1 MYSYFIK
8 SFGKY
13 LSSLNKEGITED
25 SHKIKNQIN
34 KLTIDSRKNAK
45 NKIEK
50 CFTLIID
57 FLEKLGDNQS
67 TIILFKRFN
76 PHMFEIIKNIKTLK
90 SLMINK
96 IKEMYQK
103 WKIQI
108 TDYDIEDI
116 FFQNWTEQLDYLY
129 DMLYKNNIDYFI
141 NNTHN
146 ANMINGYI
154 NNNTTSNNIIQ
165 GGKFFFQ
172 KNPNNYIQENS
183 ANNNSNSNS
192 VYLDTSKSQ
201 QNILPIKSFKYKIK
215 EYNFNDF

>member
-8 SFGKY
+8 SIGKY
-13 LSSLNKEGITED
+13 LSSLNKEGIAED
-25 SHKIKNQIN
+25 SYKITNQRN

-45 NKIEK
+45 NKVEK

-57 FLEKLGDNQS
+57 FLDKLRDNQS

-96 IKEMYQK
+96 IKEVYQK

-108 TDYDIEDI
+108 THDNIENI

-129 DMLYKNNIDYFI
+129 DMLYKNNIEYFI

-146 ANMINGYI
+146 ANMLNGYI
-154 NNNTTSNNIIQ
+154 NNNTTSNNITQ

-192 VYLDTSKSQ
+192 IYLDTSKSQ
-201 QNILPIKSFKYKIK
+201 QNVLPIKSFKYKIK